1 MSAEATVLFD
11 APGPR
16 ARRLYAVI
24 GAIGVLVLLV
34 LLYLVYRGFAD
45 PANNQFTAA
54 KWAPFVDPVTWTAYF
69 IPGIL
74 STLKAAGLAVVLAI
88 LLGVLLGLG
97 RLSGLTPLRVA
108 CGIVVEFFR
117 SVPVL
122 VMMLFFYYFGQY
134 ALGISGDSAS
144 FFGVVA
150 GLTFYN
156 ASVIAELVRSGVG
169 SLPRGQR
176 EAGLALG
183 LTPTQTLVAILLP
196 QAVALMLPSIISQLV
211 VILKDTALGYI
222 IAYSELIRA
231 GQNLS
236 SFKGNLIPTLLVVA
250 ALFITINYALTVV
263 ARLVE
268 KRLSARPGGP
278 RRPPAGTLLNAAT
291 APGAGPATV
300 ESPAVNPAPAGR
312 PAAG

>member
-1 MSAEATVLFD
+1 VSDEASVLFD

-16 ARRLYAVI
+16 ARRLYAII
-24 GAIGVLVLLV
+24 GAVAVVLLLV
-34 LLYLVYRGFAD
+34 LLYVVYRGFAK
-45 PANNQFTAA
+45 PENNQFTAA
-54 KWAPFVDPVTWTAYF
+54 KWAPFIDPVTWTAYF

-74 STLKAAGLAVVLAI
+74 ATLKAAGLAVVLAVV
-88 LLGVLLGLG
+88 LGVLLGMG
-97 RLSGLTPLRVA
+97 RLSGLTPLRVVA
-108 CGIVVEFFR
+108 GVFVEFFR

-122 VMMLFFYYFGQY
+122 VMMLFFYFFGQY
-134 ALGISGDSAS
+134 ALGITGDSAS

-176 EAGLALG
+176 EAGLAIG
-183 LTPTQTLVAILLP
+183 MTPTQTLVSILLP
-196 QAVALMLPSIISQLV
+196 QAITLMLPSIISQLV

-231 GQNLS
+231 SGNLS
-236 SFKGNLIPTLLVVA
+236 SFKGNLIPTLIVVA
-250 ALFITINYALTVV
+250 ALFIVINYGLTRV

-268 KRLSARPGGP
+268 HRLSASKRGP
-278 RRPPAGTLLNAAT
+278 RRPPGDPTLDPAM
-291 APGAGPATV
+291 APGAAGAPGV
-300 ESPAVNPAPAGR
+300 PAGTQTV
-312 PAAG
+312 A